1 MLFFAIF
8 YTLHFQN
15 LCFSFFISQME
26 CIHFYISLVLN
37 YNVEGEKIKE
47 SVPSQLSLV
56 SQQTQEVY
64 YTSTSDQ
71 HINKGLLMYCDIIT
85 KL

>member
-1 MLFFAIF
+1 MLLFTIF

-15 LCFSFFISQME
+15 LCLSLFISQME

-47 SVPSQLSLV
+47 SVPSQLSQA
-56 SQQTQEVY
+56 SQQIQEVY

-71 HINKGLLMYCDIIT
+71 HINKGLLMYCNIIK